1 MQVPPDPVF
10 RLGADVFGQQAGSVS
25 QGLGYVVGASILA
38 LVLWVSLFAVNLEV
52 GLFRLLLDFEQ
63 KALVSLDEG
72 IVVTDEHT
80 FFFHIHVPSS
90 LSSCSSMKV
99 QISLYSMI
107 SSTPVASVT
116 DLNRTRAGSCS
127 NWPS

>member
-25 QGLGYVVGASILA
+25 QGLCYVVGASILA
-38 LVLWVSLFAVNLEV
+38 LVLWVSLFADNLEV

-80 FFFHIHVPSS
+80 FFFHVLTWHLFVE
-90 LSSCSSMKV
+90 
-99 QISLYSMI
+99 
-107 SSTPVASVT
+107 
-116 DLNRTRAGSCS
+116 
-127 NWPS
+127 